1 MFIIHVCLYACTCSS
16 VYDMVSC
23 LQSPSNQSF
32 NRQFTSFRM
41 SVGDHRVA
49 VAWWWKGGQRQTNQL
64 IGKHLTMY
72 LVLSPLSLSLSLS
85 SKIEVSSATLTYDI
99 ENLSKHQFE
108 ITSDRRV
115 VSLQASSQDAMLY
128 WLTTLQQ
135 KRRKFS
141 AKRKKTLVDNVPEQ
155 VSLWRRIFTL
165 PWSCSRHTVW
175 WEIFAGAK

>member
-1 MFIIHVCLYACTCSS
+1 MLCFFFSS
-16 VYDMVSC
+16 
-23 LQSPSNQSF
+23 PPPPP
-32 NRQFTSFRM
+32 
-41 SVGDHRVA
+41 H
-49 VAWWWKGGQRQTNQL
+49 
-64 IGKHLTMY
+64 
-72 LVLSPLSLSLSLS
+72 SLPFSLLS

-155 VSLWRRIFTL
+155 VS
-165 PWSCSRHTVW
+165 S
-175 WEIFAGAK
+175 